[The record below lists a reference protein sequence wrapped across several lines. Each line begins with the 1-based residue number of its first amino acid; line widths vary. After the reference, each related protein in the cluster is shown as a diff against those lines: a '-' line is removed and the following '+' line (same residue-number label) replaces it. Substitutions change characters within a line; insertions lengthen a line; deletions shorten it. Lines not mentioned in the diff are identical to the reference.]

1 MTRTSCLIKY
11 ASPKQVRQDHITF
24 LFETDLLKP
33 ENKVFKNR
41 NSTKQR
47 KSADLSS
54 PGILVHKFQ
63 DLWWKDSNWPNQP
76 SKSPTAESWQECKV
90 VLQNSNV
97 NIWWKLRH
105 VRQVTRQVWVTESSK
120 NYKLDWVYY

>member
-24 LFETDLLKP
+24 LFEKDLLKP
-33 ENKVFKNR
+33 ENKIFKNR

-76 SKSPTAESWQECKV
+76 SKCPTAESLQECKV
-90 VLQNSNV
+90 VLQNSIV
-97 NIWWKLRH
+97 NI
-105 VRQVTRQVWVTESSK
+105 
-120 NYKLDWVYY
+120 